1 MFYKTVKKSISNY
14 PNPTIN
20 CSVLCFLADADKTD
34 ESKVVYWIPFQI
46 SLVECMEKKMN
57 PEQIQ
62 TYIEQQGKQKFEAPE
77 MQPIF
82 SAIELGASLNLNN
95 SNATTT
101 NTTDATKT
109 A

>member
-1 MFYKTVKKSISNY
+1 MVFKIKKNGISNY

-20 CSVLCFLADADKTD
+20 CSVLCFLADADRTD

-46 SLVECMEKKMN
+46 SLVECMEKKMT
-57 PEQIQ
+57 PEQIAV
-62 TYIEQQGKQKFEAPE
+62 YIEQQGKQKFEAPE

-82 SAIELGASLNLNN
+82 SAIELGASLNIGT
-95 SNATTT
+95 SSATDT
-101 NTTDATKT
+101 TKT

>member
-1 MFYKTVKKSISNY
+1 MVYKIKNNGISNY

-20 CSVLCFLADADKTD
+20 CSVECFLKQEDTAD
-34 ESKVVYWIPFQI
+34 ESKAVYWIPFQI
-46 SLVECMEKKMN
+46 SLVECQTKGFS

-62 TYIEQQGKQKFEAPE
+62 TYIEQTGQQKFNAPE

-95 SNATTT
+95 STSTNATT
-101 NTTDATKT
+101 
-109 A
+109 